1 MTTRLKAMLQA
12 NHWQG
17 HRAFCVQYDRVAL
30 TIDPMLQ
37 GSWPS
42 RAQLHRWMAG
52 EIKRLPY
59 ADHCSI
65 LEGMFPGWTA
75 VQLFECSDEESD
87 SVVLAG
93 AAVGSARSVSR
104 DTRDPRDPFD
114 EARRAIDQILDRMVP
129 VTGVVTGMTA
139 RHDKLRDDLL
149 KGWSAPSDVHPSI
162 ILVAGYAGCG
172 KTEFSNSLASL
183 TGWAAADKD
192 AVTRPLVE
200 SLLVALGSDAND
212 RRSDLYLEQVRPLEY
227 HCLMETAFQNL
238 ERGVST
244 IVSAPFLSEV
254 ADEEWMQRLVNRC
267 ASIGADVTNI
277 WVQCDAE
284 SMHEYLIRRGAAR
297 DSWKLAHWTDYLAT
311 IDLDLRP
318 VCDHF
323 RVDNRLNSAL
333 SLVDRARGLAS

>member
-65 LEGMFPGWTA
+65 LEGMFPAWTVA
-75 VQLFECSDEESD
+75 QLFECPGDGPD
-87 SVVLAG
+87 SVIPAG
-93 AAVGSARSVSR
+93 AAVGSARFASR
-104 DTRDPRDPFD
+104 DARASFD
-114 EARRAIDQILDRMVP
+114 EARRALDQILDRMDP

-149 KGWSAPSDVHPSI
+149 KGWSARSDVGPSI

-183 TGWAAADKD
+183 TGWSAADKD

-200 SLLVALGSDAND
+200 RLLVALGSDAND
-212 RRSDLYLEQVRPLEY
+212 RRSDIYLEQVRPLEY
-227 HCLMETAFQNL
+227 HCLMETAYQNL

-254 ADEEWMQRLVNRC
+254 ADEAWMQRLVNRC
-267 ASIGADVTNI
+267 AAIGADVTNI

-297 DSWKLAHWTDYLAT
+297 DTWKLANWSDYLAT

-323 RVDNRLNSAL
+323 RVDNRLNRAL
-333 SLVDRARGLAS
+333 SLVDRARSLAS